1 MIDCARFLKAME
13 FAITVSVAIRGT
25 DDSWLP
31 SGAGSF
37 LFRAAYGALSVM
49 PGE

>member
-1 MIDCARFLKAME
+1 ME
-13 FAITVSVAIRGT
+13 FAITVPVKATGT

-37 LFRAAYGALSVM
+37 LFRAARGALSAMICGGSEQLCVSY
-49 PGE
+49 